1 MPIQAVFFDLD
12 DTLHDSQHSFEQ
24 TVKKLFP
31 KVASQLTMNALY
43 IKFREASDLLWKDYV
58 EGNMPLSDLRTK
70 RIIMA
75 MKSLDMTIDAELANL
90 FQKQYEYYQNHLKLF
105 PEVLDLLKVLKQK
118 GILVGMIT
126 NGPVEHQHKKISSL
140 QLTDHIPRHL
150 IYVSDGVGVAK
161 PNPDIFHYVK
171 NRVNLMPE
179 ELLYVGDSWENDI
192 VGSSKAGWK
201 SLWFNHRNREPETN
215 HEPLAVIHNLTTIL
229 EYV

>member
-1 MPIQAVFFDLD
+1 MTIQAVFFDLD

-31 KVASQLTMNALY
+31 EVASQLTMNALY

-58 EGNMPLSDLRTK
+58 EGKTPLSDLRT
-70 RIIMA
+70 RRVIMA
-75 MKSLDMTIDAELANL
+75 MKSLDMTIDSELANL
-90 FQKQYEYYQNHLKLF
+90 FQKQYEYNQKHLKLF
-105 PEVLDLLKVLKQK
+105 PEVPGLLGALKER
-118 GILVGMIT
+118 GLLVGMIT
-126 NGPVEHQHKKISSL
+126 NGPVEHQHNKITSL

-161 PNPDIFHYVK
+161 PNPDIFHHVR
-171 NRVNLMPE
+171 NSVNLLPH

-201 SLWFNHRNREPETN
+201 SLWFNHRKREPETN
-215 HEPLAVIHNLTTIL
+215 HEPLAVIHKLTTIL